1 MVRMKRVVNLV
12 LMVGCIF
19 ILFGCVRTN
28 KYKVERTDQDVSG
41 NRGYFMGNIPP
52 PLERPDKLDREVLN
66 VDIILPPYDSWKRYR
81 WTDEEVW
88 GNKGYLVG
96 GPGKIV
102 DDVEE
107 DMGQDIPANE
117 KETAFQPIDSNE
129 NISIRPDVEKAPL
142 GKIESVPEGDMPTT
156 YKVKKDDTLWK
167 IAGYPEIYGNPS
179 KWTKIYEANKDQIN
193 DPDSIKTGII
203 LKIPRN

>member
-1 MVRMKRVVNLV
+1 MKRVVDLV

-19 ILFGCVRTN
+19 VLFGCVRAN

-52 PLERPDKLDREVLN
+52 PSERPEKLDREILN
-66 VDIILPPYDSWKRYR
+66 IDIDLPPYDSWKRYR
-81 WTDEEVW
+81 WVDEEVW

-107 DMGQDIPANE
+107 NEGQDIPVNE
-117 KETAFQPIDSNE
+117 KETAHQPSDVSE
-129 NISIRPDVEKAPL
+129 NIGVSPTIERIGSET
-142 GKIESVPEGDMPTT
+142 IESVPERGLPAT

-193 DPDSIKTGII
+193 DPDSIKTGVI
-203 LKIPRN
+203 LKIPRD